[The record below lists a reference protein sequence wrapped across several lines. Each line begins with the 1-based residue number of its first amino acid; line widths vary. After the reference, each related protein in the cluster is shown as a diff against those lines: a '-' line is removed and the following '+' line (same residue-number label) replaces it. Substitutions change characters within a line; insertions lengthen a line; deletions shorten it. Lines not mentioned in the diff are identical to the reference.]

1 MLNDKFE
8 TVADKARQVY
18 NAGFARG
25 ITAAGGGGGGGV
37 DVDAVNALIDNK
49 VGYIDEALDEI
60 IEIQNSLITSVN
72 LQMAESTKF

>member
-1 MLNDKFE
+1 MLNEKFE
-8 TVADKARQVY
+8 AVADKTRQVY

-25 ITAAGGGGGGGV
+25 LAAGGGGGGGV

-60 IEIQNSLITSVN
+60 IEIQNSLITGVN